1 MQSQKLFHK
10 DEDLRDDMA
19 PLTEKEK
26 QMLTSKWGNED
37 SRMIQEIIERHKAEQ
52 RADDVSNV
60 MSGSSNDDLLM
71 RELEKIDSLKT
82 FKETD
87 EYVHSHT
94 HHIHHV
100 NRITADQQT
109 DMEIPDEYV
118 FCFYCDGEGILP
130 NMYFEGGKEANSNM
144 QLECPYV
151 LRYNDQCLICL
162 SIHV

>member
-1 MQSQKLFHK
+1 MALKGTLDYIIYVWGYKDADAVSRLFHK
-10 DEDLRDDMA
+10 DEVAYVYKEEDLRDDMA

-82 FKETD
+82 FEEKD
-87 EYVHSHT
+87 EY
-94 HHIHHV
+94 
-100 NRITADQQT
+100 A
-109 DMEIPDEYV
+109 
-118 FCFYCDGEGILP
+118 
-130 NMYFEGGKEANSNM
+130 
-144 QLECPYV
+144 
-151 LRYNDQCLICL
+151 
-162 SIHV
+162 